1 MINRKIGQ
9 PQQQQQQSQ
18 PSQQQQQTSPKT
30 ASDAN
35 KQPNL
40 AGVKRTSPNSNQ
52 NPSEIK
58 KIKLLSTVKPIDD
71 TKPSKPA
78 GTNTGNESP
87 LKQNQQF
94 INKNPKP
101 TPTQTTNSSQQQQ
114 QQSQQA
120 QPKKPNP
127 ASQPQQAPTK
137 PQAQNVNKTA
147 IKPADSEKSPKQQQ
161 QAQPVQP
168 KPVNQAKPEAAS
180 KTASSSDTENSA
192 KPKKIPSL
200 FELPVEPPPSLKN
213 IIKPAQTN
221 PQAKPKPALSKP
233 VAVSKP
239 LAKPAAQ
246 KQDELANEAKKPA
259 NKIILKPQQQQQ
271 PKPQAKKDESY
282 TNDVDERFITNAK
295 KLKIQDISKQVDSSK
310 SSVLASTSKLNES
323 LQANSTSLN
332 DLQEKLKVSS
342 EQDKANSNTTS
353 TNTQELLDMIKKVLA
368 QQQVLLDQRNSTK
381 SPDQQTTSSSEK
393 TVAQNQDE
401 EYQEEM
407 EDDRIG

>member
-1 MINRKIGQ
+1 LINRKIGQ

-18 PSQQQQQTSPKT
+18 PSQQQQQQTSPKT

-35 KQPNL
+35 KQPSL

-52 NPSEIK
+52 NPSDIK
-58 KIKLLSTVKPIDD
+58 KIKLLNPAKPIDE

-114 QQSQQA
+114 QSQQA
-120 QPKKPNP
+120 QPKKISP
-127 ASQPQQAPTK
+127 ASQPQQAPAK
-137 PQAQNVNKTA
+137 PQAQNVNKA
-147 IKPADSEKSPKQQQ
+147 PNKPADSEKSPKQQQ
-161 QAQPVQP
+161 QQQQIQP
-168 KPVNQAKPEAAS
+168 KPVNQTKSEAANT
-180 KTASSSDTENSA
+180 KTDAENLA
-192 KPKKIPSL
+192 KSKKIPSL
-200 FELPVEPPPSLKN
+200 FEVPVEPPPSLKN
-213 IIKPAQTN
+213 LTKPAQTN
-221 PQAKPKPALSKP
+221 PPAKAKPVLSKP
-233 VAVSKP
+233 
-239 LAKPAAQ
+239 LTKPAAQ
-246 KQDELANEAKKPA
+246 KQDELANEAKKSI
-259 NKIILKPQQQQQ
+259 NKTLAKPQVQQ
-271 PKPQAKKDESY
+271 PKPSLAKKDESY
-282 TNDVDERFITNAK
+282 SNDVDERFITNAK
-295 KLKIQDISKQVDSSK
+295 KLKIQDIAKQVDPSK
-310 SSVLASTSKLNES
+310 GVASTSKLNES

-332 DLQEKLKVSS
+332 DLQEKLKASS

-393 TVAQNQDE
+393 TVAQSQDE
-401 EYQEEM
+401 QYQGEM